1 MLDYR
6 IYWLDANGHIVRADN
21 LVAADDAEARGKAEA
36 LLGWHQRSRFSAPI
50 GWWRRWSPKADRRTR
65 YSRPTSRS
73 SIVWLSLH
81 PVPHFF
87 GHVLPDQHA
96 PVQAAIFFTIAKY
109 KPWAQAEFAAAR

>member
-73 SIVWLSLH
+73 SIVRLSL
-81 PVPHFF
+81 
-87 GHVLPDQHA
+87 DQHA
-96 PVQAAIFFTIAKY
+96 PVQAGNLLHHCEVQTLGAG
-109 KPWAQAEFAAAR
+109 